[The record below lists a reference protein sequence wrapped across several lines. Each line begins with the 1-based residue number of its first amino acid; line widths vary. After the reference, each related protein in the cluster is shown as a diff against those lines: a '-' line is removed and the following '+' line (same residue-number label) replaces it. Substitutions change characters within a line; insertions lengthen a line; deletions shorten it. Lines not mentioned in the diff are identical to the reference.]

1 MTTTLSAGERV
12 RLTKED
18 SFAIIISGAAEVY
31 AVSSDKNKFRQT
43 FLMKLKEGEAAFPAI
58 DEFSEIDTEI
68 YALSDLT
75 LQENYFENI
84 NSNILQNLML
94 DWFEKLVKIPKFAL
108 QADMNDDV
116 LRAWQKREV
125 FKLNP
130 KSPIKETLSIFKYNQ
145 EIFSMLIGVWFDA
158 EDNISRNRREM
169 RLRQAERL
177 EASSVD
183 AILNVNRPYYE
194 ESGDAKEIKTSM
206 SFVLRLA
213 RKALNLP
220 NTEINL
226 SPNTITK
233 LDNISLL
240 RRMAEKGNIALRFVT
255 LEKDWH
261 KKDCGVIL
269 GYFGKNKEIAAFLP
283 QNPKSYK
290 MFSKVYPEGVAI
302 TEKIAKEID
311 NDAFLCYAGLPKT
324 KLETS
329 DLRKFILRQC
339 FKEDFK
345 TILLTSFLLGLLP
358 LIAPIVTE
366 TIFRDIVPIFDRQGL
381 VTITQTL
388 FVTGFTIVTLS
399 LVRSAA
405 TFRIS
410 TSAVMALEASL
421 WMRLLSLPEKFFSR
435 FTVGELASRMRCVE
449 DIKRILNDNFIS
461 AASGVL
467 FGFWTIFLMF
477 FYSPSL
483 TTAAIAVWLL
493 WSFLTLFFFRRI
505 ISIQKNFIKAR
516 GALTG
521 KIQEIFSG
529 ISTFKTYGAEEVAYN
544 IWSKI
549 FGKTY
554 KYGFALRREENYIA
568 VINTVQPFILS
579 ILIYYMAIDP
589 IDGQIIDLPKF
600 IAFEAAYIAFNA
612 ALTSAIPAIS
622 KIFTIKPFLE
632 TLAPILE
639 EIPETTED
647 KTEADA
653 LSGAFEVSNLT
664 FSYSD
669 GKEVLKNI
677 SFRVKAGENLAI
689 VGKSGCGKSTLVK
702 LLLGFEKPKSGTIF
716 FDGQSLEELSPPSVR
731 SQMGVVL
738 QNGKLMTGDIFSNIA
753 GQKILSEED
762 AWEAAEQ
769 AGIAKDIEKMPM
781 KMQTIVTEGGG
792 NLSGGQ
798 RQRLLI
804 ARAIAAKPAILI
816 FDEATS
822 ALDNRAQAIVVK
834 SLEKLKVTRITIAHR
849 LSTVK
854 NADRILVLDDGEI
867 KESGNF
873 NELMEKN
880 GFFAKL
886 AKRQIV

>member
-1 MTTTLSAGERV
+1 MTITLSAGERV
-12 RLTKED
+12 RLTKKD
-18 SFAIIISGAAEVY
+18 SFAIILSGAAEVY
-31 AVSSDKNKFRQT
+31 AVSSDKSKFRQT
-43 FLMKLKEGEAAFPAI
+43 FLMNLKEGEAAFPAI
-58 DEFSEIDTEI
+58 SEFNEIDTEI
-68 YALSDLT
+68 YALSDLAFK
-75 LQENYFENI
+75 ENAFEDI
-84 NSNILQNLML
+84 NPKILQNLML

-116 LRAWQKREV
+116 LRSWQKREV
-125 FKLNP
+125 FK
-130 KSPIKETLSIFKYNQ
+130 TDFLSSEIINVFKYNQ
-145 EIFSMLIGVWFDA
+145 EIFSMLIGVWFNVLD
-158 EDNISRNRREM
+158 ITSKNRCEM
-169 RLRQAERL
+169 RLRQMQRL

-183 AILNVNRPYYE
+183 AILNQSRPYYE
-194 ESGDAKEIKTSM
+194 ESGDEKELKTNM
-206 SFVLRLA
+206 SFVLRLVG
-213 RKALNLP
+213 KALHLP

-226 SPNTITK
+226 SQNTIKK
-233 LDNISLL
+233 LDNVSLL
-240 RRMAEKGNIALRFVT
+240 KRMAEKENIALRFVT
-255 LEKDWH
+255 LEKDWY
-261 KKDCGVIL
+261 KKDCGVIV

-283 QNPKSYK
+283 QNSKSYK
-290 MFSKVYPEGVAI
+290 MFSKVYPDGVAI

-311 NDAFLCYAGLPKT
+311 CDAFLCYGGLPKH
-324 KLETS
+324 KLTPS
-329 DLRKFILRQC
+329 DLWHLILRQC
-339 FKEDFK
+339 FREDFK
-345 TILLTSFLLGLLP
+345 TIILASFLLGILP

-366 TIFRDIVPIFDRQGL
+366 TVFRDILPILDKQGL

-388 FVTGFTIVTLS
+388 FVTGFTIATLS
-399 LVRSAA
+399 IVRSAA
-405 TFRIS
+405 TLRIS
-410 TSAVMALEASL
+410 TRAVMATEAAL

-435 FTVGELASRMRCVE
+435 FAAGELASRMRCVE
-449 DIKRILNDNFIS
+449 EIKRILNDNFIS
-461 AASGVL
+461 AMSGVI

-477 FYSPSL
+477 SYSPSL
-483 TTAAIAVWLL
+483 TTASIVVWLL
-493 WSFLTLFFFRRI
+493 WSSLTLFFFRRI
-505 ISIQKNFIKAR
+505 VYMQKKFIDAR

-529 ISTFKTYGAEEVAYN
+529 VSTFKIYGAEEVAYN

-554 KYGFALRREENYIA
+554 KYGFALRREENYIS
-568 VINTVQPFILS
+568 VINTIQPFILS
-579 ILIYYMAIDP
+579 ILIYYMAIDK
-589 IDGQIIDLPKF
+589 ITGSVIDLPEF
-600 IAFEAAYIAFNA
+600 IAFEAAYVAFNG
-612 ALTSAIPAIS
+612 ALTSAIPAVS
-622 KIFTIKPFLE
+622 KIFIIKPFLE

-647 KTEADA
+647 KTEADE

-669 GKEVLKNI
+669 GKEVLRNI

-702 LLLGFEKPKSGTIF
+702 LLLGFEKPKSGSIF

-731 SQMGVVL
+731 SQMGVAL

-753 GQKILSEED
+753 GQNILSEED
-762 AWEAAEQ
+762 AWEAAEK
-769 AGIAKDIEKMPM
+769 AGIAEDIEKMPM
-781 KMQTIVTEGGG
+781 GMQTIITEGGG

-822 ALDNRAQAIVVK
+822 ALDNHAQAIVVK
-834 SLEKLKVTRITIAHR
+834 SLEKLKVTRLTIAHR

-867 KESGNF
+867 KETGNF
-873 NELMEKN
+873 EELMKKD
-880 GFFAKL
+880 GLFAKL
-886 AKRQIV
+886 AKRQTV